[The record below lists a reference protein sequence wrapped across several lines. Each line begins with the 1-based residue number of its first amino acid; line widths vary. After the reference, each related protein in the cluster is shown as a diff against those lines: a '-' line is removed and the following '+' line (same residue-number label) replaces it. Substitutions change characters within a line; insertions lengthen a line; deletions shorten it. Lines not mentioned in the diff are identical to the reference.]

1 MKRLAV
7 LAYVLLAVSIL
18 TIVMSGQ
25 AFAAAKFQRISAEE
39 AQKRIESGRPVVIVD
54 VRSLEEFEQKRVK
67 GAILIPNPTIGKT
80 MPKELPDLNAEI
92 LVYCRSTM
100 GSQEASEKLANI
112 GYKNVYDFGSFRAW
126 KGETESGPAKQ

>member
-1 MKRLAV
+1 MKRLSA
-7 LAYVLLAVSIL
+7 LAAILLAVSVL
-18 TIVMSGQ
+18 TIIMSGQ
-25 AFAAAKFQRISAEE
+25 AFAAEKFQRISAEE

-100 GSQEASEKLANI
+100 GSQEASEKLAKI
-112 GYKNVYDFGSFRAW
+112 GYKNVYDFGSFRMW
-126 KGETESGPAKQ
+126 KGATESGPVQQ